1 MDKTNFLKIIYFDES
16 FVADFLQIIAG
27 GELKKTTEFITEV
40 SAGIEGKAEA
50 EVEVSTEKKG
60 LPKIFSFLSGV
71 SLSASAEGNAEM
83 SRKRDRIAKNILENT
98 LLADFISI
106 LEADTRR
113 TKNKRCA
120 GIEIFKNI
128 TVRPE
133 VNSLT
138 YFMLIAP
145 FLNML
150 DGSMPIKTDDGQEM
164 NLNLKKI
171 GEAINEGRGYYE
183 FMADIDG
190 KEVILRFNQVAFRNN
205 YTMSDLP
212 KMQLT
217 YYAIKVGSIDKND
230 LRVEKEFEFGAVK
243 FSKRLDYTGAN
254 SSNAAAK
261 VDVYDVVLAGV
272 IEG

>member
-1 MDKTNFLKIIYFDES
+1 M
-16 FVADFLQIIAG
+16 
-27 GELKKTTEFITEV
+27 
-40 SAGIEGKAEA
+40 
-50 EVEVSTEKKG
+50 
-60 LPKIFSFLSGV
+60 SGV
-71 SLSASAEGNAEM
+71 SLSASAEGSAEM
-83 SRKRDRIAKNILENT
+83 TRKKDRIAKNILENT

-113 TKNKRCA
+113 SKNKRCA

-150 DGSMPIKTDDGQEM
+150 DGSMPLKTADGQEM

-183 FMADIDG
+183 FVADIDN
-190 KEVILRFNQVAFRNN
+190 KEVILRFNQAAFRNN

-217 YYAIKVGSIDKND
+217 YYAIKVGSIDKTD
-230 LRVEKEFEFGAVK
+230 LRVEKEFEFGAIK
-243 FSKRLDYTGAN
+243 SSTRLDYTGAN
-254 SSNAAAK
+254 TPNADAK